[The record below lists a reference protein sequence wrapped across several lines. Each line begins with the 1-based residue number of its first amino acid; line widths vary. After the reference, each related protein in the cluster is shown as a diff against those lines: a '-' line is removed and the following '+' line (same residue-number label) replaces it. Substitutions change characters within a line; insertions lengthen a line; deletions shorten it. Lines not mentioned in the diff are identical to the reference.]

1 MFLAL
6 RRTAVWFG
14 RPTRTREQYSRR
26 TSACAPWFCARPRP
40 LACGQPSRK
49 FCRPHC
55 GILCPAT
62 PRISRLQTYSRS
74 CSFSYVNLP
83 VLRAYISYLK
93 ILQPFWHVAKNN
105 PKIRRHRGNIIGSQ
119 MCPATDLF
127 GDVRFQYIFGESQ
140 ANHSVFGALARCIW
154 ESYVRHQVKN
164 LILG

>member
-1 MFLAL
+1 MKLSSAWSQRETKAGGEQMFLAL

-83 VLRAYISYLK
+83 APRAYISYLK
-93 ILQPFWHVAKNN
+93 ILQRRSVCKASRMTLARWHGM
-105 PKIRRHRGNIIGSQ
+105 RGNCICLAKFIFIPGSN
-119 MCPATDLF
+119 
-127 GDVRFQYIFGESQ
+127 S
-140 ANHSVFGALARCIW
+140 
-154 ESYVRHQVKN
+154 
-164 LILG
+164 